1 MATAMISEHI
11 PDLDLITTYA
21 ERQNSLF
28 SRVSPWTKFFMLFL
42 IVLMITLTRSLVI
55 LAALYWLILLVYWLA
70 GLPVK
75 KLFQWYTM
83 PMVFVI
89 SLVGILAWTEPGTTM
104 LAIPFPV
111 FTLTLTDNGVLLVIT
126 LLLKALISI
135 SFSLFFLM
143 TTRYEYFSGM
153 IYRLFPE
160 PLDQIF
166 LMAYRF
172 LFLTLAMTGSMLK
185 AVRSRGGGIIHSI
198 RVQGKLFAEVAGI
211 VFIRSFERAERVH
224 KAMIARGYHG
234 AGSYTARTK
243 IPSPGFAEYGILAA
257 AVLAI
262 IVTEYVFPH
271 SGGLFL

>member
-28 SRVSPWTKFFMLFL
+28 SRVSPWTKFFMLIL

-185 AVRSRGGGIIHSI
+185 AIRSRGGGIIHSI